1 MSKFSNLKLR
11 YKIGVTVATGAAII
25 AGGSAAFAYLSETS
39 HVSPSGGT
47 GSVSPSSGT
56 VSNITWSAGTVTGL
70 VPGGTSKNI
79 TITLSNSN
87 SYSVN
92 IGKWTFA
99 VASVSGPTGCADNSV
114 ADLSGSATTP
124 ATFVVPAGLTNTVTV
139 PVSMADL
146 PGTDQS
152 TCVSGAPL
160 TVTFSA
166 TDANGSDTNV

>member
-1 MSKFSNLKLR
+1 MSKFSNMKLR
-11 YKIGVTVATGAAII
+11 YKVGVGVATAAAVI
-25 AGGSAAFAYLSETS
+25 AGGGVAFAYLSETS
-39 HVSPSGGT
+39 HVSATGGT

-56 VSNITWSAGTVTGL
+56 VSNITWSAGSASNL
-70 VPGGTSKNI
+70 VPGGGSQNV

-87 SYSVN
+87 TYSVN

-99 VASVSGPTGCADNSV
+99 VASVSGPAGCATNAV
-114 ADLSGSATTP
+114 ADLSGSVTTP
-124 ATFVVPAGLTNTVTV
+124 ATYVVPASSTNTVTV
-139 PVSMADL
+139 PVSMTDL

-166 TDANGSDTNV
+166 TDANSSDTNV